1 MNHSVPAIRT
11 RVNAATIS
19 SQPSS
24 PLCCPVQSLCVC
36 VCASSRLSDVSCVAV
51 VCSVGQRE
59 VPAGDYFSLG
69 PWATALHQ
77 SLHWERPAT
86 GSQEFHT
93 HTQMPSLRERKQKQT
108 DQRIQNQRNTEQC
121 LGNLAKCFHL
131 GHIFSKIRKDVFPQ
145 TTKTIFIDY
154 LSGLKQFFFFK

>member
-1 MNHSVPAIRT
+1 MLSSAESV
-11 RVNAATIS
+11 
-19 SQPSS
+19 
-24 PLCCPVQSLCVC
+24 CVC
-36 VCASSRLSDVSCVAV
+36 VRQQQIEWCILCGCGVLSGPERSPSRGLLL
-51 VCSVGQRE
+51 
-59 VPAGDYFSLG
+59 PWPLG
-69 PWATALHQ
+69 HALHQ

-121 LGNLAKCFHL
+121 LGNLAKCFHS

-154 LSGLKQFFFFK
+154 LSGLKQFFFFKWLFIFPF